1 MKRNLVSGDA
11 NKWKFLQEVAKP
23 YALDILGELNRDNR
37 RFSELKSLCKSQKTL
52 TVRLYELEELGAIKK
67 IIETPK
73 KSKIIVFYT
82 ITEKGKKILHLAE
95 GFLVSN
101 N

>member
-1 MKRNLVSGDA
+1 MKRNRVSVNV
-11 NKWKFLQEVAKP
+11 NKWEFLQDIAKP
-23 YALDILGELNRDNR
+23 YALDILEELSRGNR

-82 ITEKGKKILHLAE
+82 LTEKGKEILKASDGILK
-95 GFLVSN
+95 VKQ
-101 N
+101 